1 MKVFDK
7 GFTLTWLGHS
17 SFHLVT
23 PRGKHLLIDP
33 WMEGNP
39 MTPLGDAPITQVDA
53 ILLTHAHGDHS
64 GDVLRLAQQHG
75 ATVVCIHEAAVW
87 LEAHGAKHVVG
98 MNKGGSTSLHGVR
111 LTMTTAT
118 HSSSF
123 SGPDGA
129 VYGGDP
135 AGFVVTL
142 ENGVPIYFT
151 GDTGPTM
158 DMQIVADLYRP
169 EVVVMP
175 IGDHYTMGP
184 REAAYAARLIRAPF
198 IVPCH
203 YGTFPLLTGTPE
215 ALEVELAKL
224 GVNARVVV
232 SKPGQ
237 SVR

>member
-1 MKVFDK
+1 
-7 GFTLTWLGHS
+7 
-17 SFHLVT
+17 
-23 PRGKHLLIDP
+23 
-33 WMEGNP
+33 
-39 MTPLGDAPITQVDA
+39 
-53 ILLTHAHGDHS
+53 
-64 GDVLRLAQQHG
+64 
-75 ATVVCIHEAAVW
+75 
-87 LEAHGAKHVVG
+87 
-98 MNKGGSTSLHGVR
+98 
-111 LTMTTAT
+111 
-118 HSSSF
+118 
-123 SGPDGA
+123 
-129 VYGGDP
+129 
-135 AGFVVTL
+135 
-142 ENGVPIYFT
+142 VPIYFT

-158 DMQIVADLYRP
+158 DMQIVADLYHP

-224 GVNARVVV
+224 GVNAKVVV